1 MEKKRTE
8 LKVSQLF
15 TEAKLSKLSVDE
27 LTKEMTSAR
36 ENAKIRHYEVDF
48 NVEELREGIKL
59 TFHDNRIET
68 VTSELELHNQSDSQ
82 NELARN
88 STRRDIT
95 VDDSE
100 AKDSNMS
107 ASVDDI
113 MKLQSNQT
121 AGAPGQ
127 RENGSKQ
134 NVKDPTR
141 TSLEYSPVCVKRRRE
156 SRRKREKCSTD
167 GRSSLDTKVILKYDR
182 EFLLQFRNCAYALRK
197 PEHLPDIRNII
208 LNKPH
213 ETSPNER
220 PGDFQSEYVWTVPAS
235 KKQSKSK
242 VSSSELGAAELSTS
256 SKFNGDLKEQ
266 SPVSVSQLQQT
277 PGHVIRPT
285 ASIQQKMYGT
295 PLQLP
300 YQKSLQLP
308 YQVPFAYPQSST
320 SQLIYPG
327 QPSITRTN
335 TQGVPFPNSHSGIP
349 YSHPGH
355 PQFPCP
361 QFSPFGFG
369 YGNQPPFIGIH
380 ANNQQTQ
387 HTQKVQVNQK
397 RERKH
402 ILSIVDPVSLKDVTA
417 EICKT
422 AEREPQDSSS
432 RSKTAEISKV
442 RTTLNDL
449 ILRRKEDN
457 KMVIQ
462 WIDSNVDASARKQP
476 RFIRALMTVICY
488 SAIKGKKGHERLE
501 PKEINARNDL
511 LQRYICRKSELELQA
526 LYAVQAVIT
535 HLEHPQGILRGLFD
549 TLYDEDLISEDAF
562 FQWHGSKDELN
573 GKEEC
578 LKQSTQFFTWLIE
591 AEEDS

>member
-285 ASIQQKMYGT
+285 A
-295 PLQLP
+295 
-300 YQKSLQLP
+300 
-308 YQVPFAYPQSST
+308 
-320 SQLIYPG
+320 
-327 QPSITRTN
+327 
-335 TQGVPFPNSHSGIP
+335 GVPFPNSHSGIP

>member
-285 ASIQQKMYGT
+285 A
-295 PLQLP
+295 
-300 YQKSLQLP
+300 
-308 YQVPFAYPQSST
+308 
-320 SQLIYPG
+320 
-327 QPSITRTN
+327 
-335 TQGVPFPNSHSGIP
+335 QGVPFPNSHSGIP